1 MHGFVSEEG
10 IRHYVVTDGAYEMT
24 LNWCD
29 EDGKKCTIII
39 NIDANGIELIE
50 RNRVTDDQLKANKDV
65 KIGNLFLY
73 QIKQLQYVI
82 DKIEESIRE
91 NETIKDY
98 SKKIILGEAQK
109 IKFILG
115 QLVQFKPMKGS
126 KTSEETSD
134 SLQEDLG
141 YASRSPTPTRLSCS
155 VSVQSIASGPIPE
168 YGL

>member
-1 MHGFVSEEG
+1 VKNLRNS
-10 IRHYVVTDGAYEMT
+10 
-24 LNWCD
+24 L
-29 EDGKKCTIII
+29 
-39 NIDANGIELIE
+39 LE
-50 RNRVTDDQLKANKDV
+50 RDS
-65 KIGNLFLY
+65 

-98 SKKIILGEAQK
+98 SKKIILGETQK

-115 QLVQFKPMKGS
+115 QLVQFKTIKGS

-141 YASRSPTPTRLSCS
+141 YDSRSPTPTRLSCS